1 MFIQSDPKRKLRE
14 WGDYTLIMPAVS
26 VGNVGQLAVD
36 LLISTLW
43 MERVGHIHHE
53 SILPL
58 VGNDPFAHEDFSDCK
73 LVTSCDVYESI
84 EHKVVVIQQRAPF
97 VRGKMA
103 MFRKWLKEWVTSM
116 SFTRLVILTSSRS
129 EERLDVQLQG
139 DQLRFLASQSMEDSS
154 TCQRL
159 RAAPLNWLDL
169 ERRHTFPAP
178 TPEELQNGQ
187 KQPDYI
193 YIPGGGIAK
202 SLLEEC
208 GKEMP
213 VLVLMLFCSEGDNAQ
228 DAIYL
233 ASRLNMW
240 LDLVDMKP
248 KKNEDGKIIKPLPG
262 WKIPLSWRHLFGARV
277 DQTLYH

>member
-14 WGDYTLIMPAVS
+14 WQDYTLIMPAVS

-58 VGNDPFAHEDFSDCK
+58 VGNDPFAHEDFNDCK

-103 MFRKWLKEWVTSM
+103 LFRKWLKEWIINK
-116 SFTRLVILTSSRS
+116 SFKKLVILTSSRS
-129 EERLDVQLQG
+129 EERLDIQIQG
-139 DQLRFLASQSMEDSS
+139 DQLRFLASQCMEETK
-154 TCQRL
+154 TCQML
-159 RAAPLNWLDL
+159 RSAPLNWLDL
-169 ERRHTFPAP
+169 ERRN
-178 TPEELQNGQ
+178 TPEELQNGSE
-187 KQPDYI
+187 KPNYI
-193 YIPGGGIAK
+193 YVPGGGIAK

-208 GKEMP
+208 GKDMP
-213 VLVLMLFCSEGDNAQ
+213 VVVLLMFCSEGDNSQ
-228 DAIYL
+228 DAIFL
-233 ASRLNMW
+233 ASRLNQW

-248 KKNEDGKIIKPLPG
+248 KKREDGQIIKPLPG

-277 DQTLYH
+277 DQTLFH

>member
-1 MFIQSDPKRKLRE
+1 MARLHADC
-14 WGDYTLIMPAVS
+14 AVS

-58 VGNDPFAHEDFSDCK
+58 VGNDPFAHEDFLDCK

-97 VRGKMA
+97 VRGKMG
-103 MFRKWLKEWVTSM
+103 MFRQWLKEWIISK
-116 SFTRLVILTSSRS
+116 SFTKLVILTSSRS

-139 DQLRFLASQSMEDSS
+139 DQLRYLASKSMDESTIGQRFQSP
-154 TCQRL
+154 
-159 RAAPLNWLDL
+159 PLNWLDL

-178 TPEELQNGQ
+178 TPDELQKGL
-187 KQPDYI
+187 KQADYI

-202 SLLEEC
+202 SLMEEC
-208 GKEMP
+208 GKDMP
-213 VLVLMLFCSEGDNAQ
+213 VLVLLLFCSEGDNAQ
-228 DAIYL
+228 DAIFL
-233 ASRLNMW
+233 VTRLNQW

-248 KKNEDGKIIKPLPG
+248 KKTEKGDIIKPLPG
-262 WKIPLSWRHLFGARV
+262 WKSPSSWRHLFGARV